1 MKNASLALFDTGD
14 RRCLP
19 LLPEGFFPAA
29 QFSPQTTAKKPLA
42 PRVVAVLN
50 WIFFSISAISS

>member
-29 QFSPQTTAKKPLA
+29 QFSPQTTAKKTSGTQGSRCLK
-42 PRVVAVLN
+42 LD
-50 WIFFSISAISS
+50 FFSISAISS

>member
-14 RRCLP
+14 RHCLP

-29 QFSPQTTAKKPLA
+29 QLSPQTTAKKPLA

-50 WIFFSISAISS
+50 WIFFLLVP